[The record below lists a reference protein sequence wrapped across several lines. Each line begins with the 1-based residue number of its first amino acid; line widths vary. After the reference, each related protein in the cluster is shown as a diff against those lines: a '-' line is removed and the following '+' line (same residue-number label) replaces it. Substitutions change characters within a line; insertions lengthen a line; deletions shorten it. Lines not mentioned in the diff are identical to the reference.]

1 MAMLLP
7 AETMNMNNAIFH
19 FWMREC
25 HTRRFLLVRIT
36 LCFSKVTV
44 MRWRVDWTLIHN
56 AIFRC
61 WMRDCHTPRYL
72 QVVVIQCFFV
82 VMAMLLLVERICL
95 EDAAFHLWMK
105 YLTSRFL
112 QASLTLCFSEV
123 MAAFRRAEAIVNDSA
138 TFHRSNPAISTSV
151 TQCRLAE
158 TSSCNFMLFVKLIH
172 TFWRSNLAGQALLCF
187 HAAGSSL
194 ASDTQKHIAQGLKVK
209 LDCLRVVLGDGQL
222 LASICAAHP
231 VATVEEVFHQTSSQ

>member
-1 MAMLLP
+1 
-7 AETMNMNNAIFH
+7 
-19 FWMREC
+19 
-25 HTRRFLLVRIT
+25 
-36 LCFSKVTV
+36 
-44 MRWRVDWTLIHN
+44 
-56 AIFRC
+56 
-61 WMRDCHTPRYL
+61 MRDCHTRRYP

-172 TFWRSNLAGQALLCF
+172 TFWHVPIWLARHYYASMRLALAWLQIHRSTLHRAWR
-187 HAAGSSL
+187 SSW
-194 ASDTQKHIAQGLKVK
+194 
-209 LDCLRVVLGDGQL
+209 
-222 LASICAAHP
+222 
-231 VATVEEVFHQTSSQ
+231 TVFE